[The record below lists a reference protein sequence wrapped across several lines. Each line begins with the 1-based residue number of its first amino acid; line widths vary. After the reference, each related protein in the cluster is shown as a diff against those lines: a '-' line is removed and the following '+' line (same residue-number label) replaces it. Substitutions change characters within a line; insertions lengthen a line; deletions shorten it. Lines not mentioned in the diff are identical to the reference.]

1 MGEQT
6 SVFWRM
12 LKRWENLAGRTILLR
27 RCWLVKQNT
36 RLWAAWLQSG
46 RSTGGDPAWN
56 CRRTRYAQKRSPYP
70 GYPVCIRYRDA
81 QAPGHLAQCGLLFR
95 VDSIQSRYTE
105 GPVCPLV
112 CMQAGNWLER
122 AHPGAMAG
130 QPAAASQGEIC
141 GIALPPRAKPR
152 NKEGRDVWP
161 LARTAAMAHTDT
173 HPPTS
178 IRAT

>member
-105 GPVCPLV
+105 GPVYPRV
-112 CMQAGNWLER
+112 CMQPGNWLER

-141 GIALPPRAKPR
+141 GIALPPRAKRR
-152 NKEGRDVWP
+152 NK
-161 LARTAAMAHTDT
+161 
-173 HPPTS
+173 
-178 IRAT
+178 